1 MRDETGDKSR
11 GENTGEREG
20 CELLDRAG
28 EETKQEH
35 RQRVAGSWTERA
47 TNRRDRRKENRRE
60 MVVGSRT
67 ELASVEERREKRRP
81 QRLTTSRRE
90 KREERREESK
100 EEHKGCATGRGLRAA
115 GQSGAPAVPAG
126 SLS

>member
-81 QRLTTSRRE
+81 LTTSRRE